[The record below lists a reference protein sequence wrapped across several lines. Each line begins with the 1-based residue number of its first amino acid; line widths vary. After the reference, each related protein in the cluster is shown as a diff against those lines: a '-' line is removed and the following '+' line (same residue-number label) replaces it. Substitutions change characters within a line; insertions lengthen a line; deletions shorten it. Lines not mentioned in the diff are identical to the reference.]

1 MNLSKKSLAF
11 IAGIA
16 FSVLTAMVV
25 MFGLTSSVAFGA
37 EGTAD
42 APEFYCEYF
51 DEQGNAVDGNSLTAG
66 TYNVDFYVKG
76 FDTISVLEFTA
87 TYDTSIVTVG
97 QVSNLISSMSS
108 MGTVTTDGNL
118 VFGFASKTG
127 PVSVNADGER
137 LATFSLTFSADCDAA
152 DYITASDNPNLTF
165 VVVDST
171 GDNYDDEYALTE
183 SFEGYTGSLTLMS
196 CDITPAFTAAGY
208 DITGRIM
215 IAADATGT
223 ASEFGIVGITVDVLD
238 SEGSAIAT
246 AVTDANGNYTLTGV
260 PAGTY
265 SVSVHGDT
273 TVDRQV
279 TLNVDSDK
287 TVDNFGIVIC
297 DYNKDTYLTGLDL
310 SDFLGHYGGDYYVY
324 ADLNADGNVTGLDLS
339 DFLNVY
345 GKDVNYTDVTL

>member
-76 FDTISVLEFTA
+76 FNTISVLEFTA

-127 PVSVNADGER
+127 PVSVNAQGER

-152 DYITASDNPNLTF
+152 DYITVSDNPNLTF

-196 CDITPAFTAAGY
+196 CDITPAFDAGTISVSGKIVIANSVTADGGTYGLGGIDIAVDGVVVGTSADDGTFTVSVPKGTTSFTVQRSKAIFARTVTLKGDA
-208 DITGRIM
+208 DITDAVIPVIM
-215 IAADATGT
+215 GDYNDDQLINGT
-223 ASEFGIVGITVDVLD
+223 DKVDFSKSL
-238 SEGSAIAT
+238 T
-246 AVTDANGNYTLTGV
+246 NY
-260 PAGTY
+260 
-265 SVSVHGDT
+265 
-273 TVDRQV
+273 
-279 TLNVDSDK
+279 NVY
-287 TVDNFGIVIC
+287 C
-297 DYNKDTYLTGLDL
+297 DYNCDGLVNGTDKTSFAKFIDVSSDYAGLTIG
-310 SDFLGHYGGDYYVY
+310 
-324 ADLNADGNVTGLDLS
+324 
-339 DFLNVY
+339 
-345 GKDVNYTDVTL
+345 

>member
-11 IAGIA
+11 MAGIV

-76 FDTISVLEFTA
+76 FDTISVLEFTS

-127 PVSVNADGER
+127 PVSVNAEGER

-152 DYITASDNPNLTF
+152 DYITASDNPNHTF

-183 SFEGYTGSLTLMS
+183 SFEGYTGSLTLMG
-196 CDITPAFTAAGY
+196 CDITPAFDAGTISVSGKIVIANSVTADGGTY
-208 DITGRIM
+208 GLGGIDIAVDGEVVGTS
-215 IAADATGT
+215 AADGT
-223 ASEFGIVGITVDVLD
+223 FT
-238 SEGSAIAT
+238 
-246 AVTDANGNYTLTGV
+246 
-260 PAGTY
+260 
-265 SVSVHGDT
+265 VSVPKGT
-273 TVDRQV
+273 TSFTVQRSNAIYARTV
-279 TLNVDSDK
+279 TLNGDADVTSA
-287 TVDNFGIVIC
+287 VIPVIMG
-297 DYNKDTYLTGLDL
+297 DYNGDKAINAADIMLFTNSVGT
-310 SDFLGHYGGDYYVY
+310 SDVY
-324 ADLNADGNVTGLDLS
+324 C
-339 DFLNVY
+339 DFN
-345 GKDVNYTDVTL
+345 KDVAVNATDIMLFTNFVGTTPEYLELFIS